1 MGLPGIRTVF
11 DKIERAV
18 GAPLE
23 DAVASPRYGT
33 VVTFWVKGPAAVNRA
48 MRRSVDDKLAGVLH
62 LLNVPAHGDIQKL
75 SRQLAVLTA
84 EVRALSLPADRI
96 STYVEQLQER
106 ESELQ
111 APSRRAI
118 GSVDG
123 A

>member
-1 MGLPGIRTVF
+1 MGLPGWRTVF
-11 DKIERAV
+11 DKVERAI

-33 VVTFWVKGPAAVNRA
+33 AVTFWVKGPAALNRA
-48 MRRSVDDKLAGVLH
+48 VRRSVDDKLASVLH
-62 LLNVPAHGDIQKL
+62 LLNVPAHEDVQKL

-96 STYVEQLQER
+96 SSFVQGLQER
-106 ESELQ
+106 EPVE
-111 APSRRAI
+111 APPRRVI
-118 GSVDG
+118 GSIEG